1 MLQIFYIGCH
11 RRFINKF
18 TKANEMTL
26 AFSIEL
32 NGKKT
37 MFVEKILSG
46 LRDFENFEGFTLSD
60 IYKHDLDYLET
71 AIPKIHTIRSDRAK
85 RWKKGNSIHFVINN
99 RTKNRFQ
106 FVSQTFPVISTQ
118 MIWIRPSNKS
128 ILVEKHIN
136 TDQSWNDTFY
146 WHELSEEEKVL
157 LMVNDGFDDDLSFW
171 EYFNREFA
179 GVIICWTDY
188 KY

>member
-1 MLQIFYIGCH
+1 
-11 RRFINKF
+11 
-18 TKANEMTL
+18 MTL
-26 AFSIEL
+26 AFSTEL

-37 MFVEKILSG
+37 MFVERILAG
-46 LRDFENFEGFTLSD
+46 LHKFENFEGFTLSD
-60 IYKHDLDYLET
+60 LYNHDLDYLECAT
-71 AIPKIHTIRSDRAK
+71 PKIHTIRKDSSK
-85 RWKKGNSIHFVINN
+85 RWKEGNNIHFVINN

-106 FVSQTFPVISTQ
+106 FVPQTFPVISTQ

-128 ILVEKHIN
+128 ILVERH
-136 TDQSWNDTFY
+136 TYTEQSWNDTFY

-171 EYFNREFA
+171 EHFNSEFG
-179 GVIICWTDY
+179 GVIIHWTDY